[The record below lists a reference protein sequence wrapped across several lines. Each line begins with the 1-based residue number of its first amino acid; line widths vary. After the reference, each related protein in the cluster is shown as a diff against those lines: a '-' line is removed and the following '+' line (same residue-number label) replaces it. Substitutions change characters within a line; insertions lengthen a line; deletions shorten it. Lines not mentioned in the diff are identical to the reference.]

1 MQMST
6 ITLNAVEVSVLYSAV
21 AHHYNILNCVDLD
34 YLDKTTQ
41 KYLKKEI
48 ETAERLR
55 DRLLSKI
62 TEVETKTGGIK

>member
-1 MQMST
+1 MQMVT
-6 ITLNAVEVSVLYSAV
+6 ITFNAIEVSVLYSAV
-21 AHHYNILNCVDLD
+21 AHQYNILNCIDLD
-34 YLDKTTQ
+34 CLDKTTQ

>member
-21 AHHYNILNCVDLD
+21 AHHYNILNCIDLD
-34 YLDKTTQ
+34 CFDVATQ

-48 ETAERLR
+48 ETAERLK

-62 TEVETKTGGIK
+62 TEIETKTGGNK